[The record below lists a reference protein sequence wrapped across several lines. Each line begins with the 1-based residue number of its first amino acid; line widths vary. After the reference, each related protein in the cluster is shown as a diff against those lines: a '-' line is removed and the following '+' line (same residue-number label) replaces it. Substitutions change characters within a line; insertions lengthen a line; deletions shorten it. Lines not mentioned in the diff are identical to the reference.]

1 MPTVGRAWPSY
12 VSGYVTVITTRC
24 VKCGSVLHHIRA
36 DENNLLVYGG
46 VPNIADLDDIEWY
59 LKEGVT
65 A

>member
-1 MPTVGRAWPSY
+1 M
-12 VSGYVTVITTRC
+12 
-24 VKCGSVLHHIRA
+24 CGSALHHILA

-46 VPNIADLDDIEWY
+46 EPNIADLDDIEWY

>member
-1 MPTVGRAWPSY
+1 M
-12 VSGYVTVITTRC
+12 ITARC
-24 VKCGSVLHHIRA
+24 LKCGSILHHILA

-46 VPNIADLDDIEWY
+46 EPSIADMDDIEEY